1 MNAVAQSRA
10 ANSAHRDLLTAM
22 MRGRAVEDAI
32 QSVSG
37 HYHPARG
44 EEGVICGTFRA
55 LADTDVSLPHYRGSI
70 IASLSRGATPRELI
84 AGLLGKVTGPTRGR
98 QRGDFVG
105 RFTPNHFGLFSGTL
119 GPSLGYAT
127 GSALAA
133 KLEGSDAA
141 TAVTFGDGTANSGLL
156 YESLNMAAMYVLP
169 VVFVCQ
175 HNQFA
180 VSMPSSRAIAGG
192 SLAARAAAFGMPAVE
207 IDGNDAVA
215 VHAAVSE
222 ALARARRGEGPSFID
237 ALTYRVSG
245 HWTSDACAYRDQAV
259 TEEWRGRDPIDR
271 LAGALVADGLMSAA
285 DVEAL
290 RAGAEAE
297 AAEAMAAAQADPWP
311 EVSVIDAAD
320 AYAA

>member
-1 MNAVAQSRA
+1 MSVAINNRA
-10 ANSAHRDLLTAM
+10 ANSAHRDLLLSM
-22 MRGRAVEDAI
+22 VRGRAVEDAI
-32 QSVSG
+32 QKVSG

-55 LADTDVSLPHYRGSI
+55 LSDADVGLPHYRGSI
-70 IASLSRGATPRELI
+70 IASLSRGADPRELI

-105 RFTPNHFGLFSGTL
+105 KFAPNYFGLFSGTL
-119 GPSLGYAT
+119 GPSIGYAT
-127 GSALAA
+127 GAALAS
-133 KLEGSDAA
+133 KLDGSNVG

-192 SLAARAAAFGMPAVE
+192 SLVQRAAAFGMPALEV
-207 IDGNDAVA
+207 DGNDVVA
-215 VHAAVSE
+215 VHTAVSE
-222 ALARARRGEGPSFID
+222 ALARARRGEGPTFID

-245 HWTSDACAYRDQAV
+245 HWTSDACTYRDQSV
-259 TEEWRGRDPIDR
+259 TEEWTKRDPIER
-271 LAGALVADGLMSAA
+271 LAASLVSEGLMTQDEVDAMRASAES
-285 DVEAL
+285 EAST
-290 RAGAEAE
+290 
-297 AAEAMAAAQADPWP
+297 AMATAQDDPWP
-311 EVSVIDAAD
+311 DASVIDAPNAF
-320 AYAA
+320 AE